1 MTLVVNLPQ
10 TSRLEILFALECL
23 QVTMTWQIFVWCNQ
37 KNFLITLPLLYYSQ
51 QNEAIFRVFSER
63 KKKKDPFQTYSFRIF
78 SSRLLFFWM
87 AKQKKLRFYFD
98 IWQPFLFQNFWY
110 KFIPLLSLFS
120 STFPFQFQLFLSLFM
135 LHVYKKIVITNF
147 HQSFVRD

>member
-1 MTLVVNLPQ
+1 MNFKCDSRCQSPPDIEVGNPFCIGMPSGDNDMANFCMMQSKEFLNNTP
-10 TSRLEILFALECL
+10 TSILFP
-23 QVTMTWQIFVWCNQ
+23 T
-37 KNFLITLPLLYYSQ
+37 KRGNFQS
-51 QNEAIFRVFSER
+51 IFRAKE
-63 KKKKDPFQTYSFRIF
+63 KKDPFQTYSFRIF

-135 LHVYKKIVITNF
+135 LHVYKKNCHNKF
-147 HQSFVRD
+147 SS